1 MYALLSVSD
10 KTNIEFFA
18 KELISIGFKILSTG
32 GTLEYLKKHEIDAI
46 DVSSYTKF
54 EELFSGRVKTLHPKI
69 HGGILYKRDRKED
82 KEIAKKNGIYNISLV
97 CVNLYPFKEVAKK
110 SNDFDFIIENIDIG
124 GPSLIRAAAKNYK
137 DVIVVVDS
145 NDYEYVIDSI
155 KKENNLEFR
164 KKLMIKA
171 FEHTALYDCFIANY
185 MNENLGNGFGE
196 HFFISGKKYINTKYG
211 ENPHQSAALYESSS
225 FWSDN
230 FEILKGVP
238 SFNNFLDLNIAY
250 KIVNA
255 FPPNAICIIKHGNPC
270 AFALKED
277 LVSSFESAFKS
288 DPSSSYGGVVGIN
301 GILDLSLAN
310 IMKDNFFEAIVASSV
325 TKEALEVFKNKKRI
339 RIFTLKNRDSKMFNF
354 KQVEGGFLLQNQD
367 ILSDDEIFNARKM
380 GDFGASKLQMDDL
393 AIAYKLCAFSKSNCV
408 TYVKDGVLLGIGMG
422 LVSRIDSNRI
432 AILKARDA
440 SLSLEGA
447 VLASEAFFPFRDSID
462 LAASVGVSCI
472 VEPGGSI
479 RDDEIIKACNEHK
492 IALYFTG
499 IRHFLH

>member
-10 KTNIEFFA
+10 KTNIEYFA

-32 GTLEYLKKHEIDAI
+32 GTLKYLKEHGIYAI
-46 DVSSYTKF
+46 DVSSYTQF

-69 HGGILYKRDRKED
+69 HGGILYKRDSKDHKECALKHD
-82 KEIAKKNGIYNISLV
+82 IYNISLV
-97 CVNLYPFKEVAKK
+97 CVNLYPFKEATKN
-110 SNDFDFIIENIDIG
+110 SNDFDFILENIDIG

-145 NDYEYVIDSI
+145 NDYESVIDSI

-171 FEHTALYDCFIANY
+171 FEYTASYDCFIANY
-185 MNENLGNGFGE
+185 MNEVSGDFLGS
-196 HFFISGKKYINTKYG
+196 HFFISGKKYMDTKYG
-211 ENPHQSAALYESSS
+211 ENPHQSAALYEFDSY
-225 FWSDN
+225 WSDN
-230 FEILKGVP
+230 FTILKGTP

-255 FPPNAICIIKHGNPC
+255 FPPNAVSIIKHGNPC
-270 AFALKED
+270 AFGLKDSLISSYENALK
-277 LVSSFESAFKS
+277 S
-288 DPSSSYGGVVGIN
+288 DIVSSYGGVVGIN

-310 IMKDNFFEAIVASSV
+310 IMKDNFFEAIIASSV

-339 RIFTLKNRDSKMFNF
+339 RIFTLNKKSPSNLNF
-354 KQVEGGFLLQNQD
+354 KQINGGFLLQNED
-367 ILSDDEIFNARKM
+367 VLNDCEVYNAKQM
-380 GDFGASKLQMDDL
+380 GDFAASKSQMHDL

-422 LVSRIDSNRI
+422 LVSRIDSNKI
-432 AILKARDA
+432 AILKAKEA
-440 SLSLEGA
+440 GISLFGA
-447 VLASEAFFPFRDSID
+447 ALASEAFFPFRDSID
-462 LAASVGVSCI
+462 LAASEGISCI
-472 VEPGGSI
+472 IEPGGSI
-479 RDDEIIKACNEHK
+479 RDKEIVEASNEHK

-499 IRHFLH
+499 TRHFLH